1 MDLKAFQ
8 VALEQLEAE
17 RGISKDKII
26 ETIELALAAAYKKDY
41 GKRGQIIKA
50 KFDFATGT
58 ASFYQVKIAVS
69 EDELRPEDELKT
81 KHLQEN
87 DAPARSINKQD
98 AIHDTARESKTE
110 QDEEEEEMDGEEKKI
125 RFNPERHILLKDAI
139 KIRQNIKSG
148 EEVIFPLETKS
159 DYGRIAAQ
167 TAKQVILQ
175 NIREAEKDSL
185 YEEYKKREGEIIVG
199 AVQRI
204 ENYNAFLDLG
214 KLTAVLPKEEQVKNE
229 RYRIGERIKALI
241 FSVQKTP
248 RGLSIILSRTHP
260 RFVIKLFETEV
271 PEILNGAVIIK
282 SIAREAGSRSKIA
295 VYSTKEG
302 VDPVGSCVGQKGVRV
317 NTIINELAGE
327 KLDIIEWSENNENF
341 IKNSISPAKILDIE
355 IDKEKRE
362 AVIFAEDDQ
371 LSLAIG
377 KNGQNVRLA
386 AKLTGY
392 KIDIKS
398 RTGESVIKTNEEGE
412 VLEKNNTNKEID
424 ENLENQEVG

>member
-1 MDLKAFQ
+1 MDIKAFQ
-8 VALEQLEAE
+8 TALQQLETE

-50 KFDFATGT
+50 EFDFATGI
-58 ASFYQVKIAVS
+58 ANFYQVKIAVS
-69 EDELRPEDELKT
+69 EDEIRPEDEIKT
-81 KHLQEN
+81 KRQEEETKEKN
-87 DAPARSINKQD
+87 S
-98 AIHDTARESKTE
+98 ESFHGNTQKH
-110 QDEEEEEMDGEEKKI
+110 DEEEDEEMEEGEEKKI
-125 RFNPERHILLKDAI
+125 RFNPERHIMLKDAR
-139 KIRQNIKSG
+139 KIRKNIASG
-148 EEVIFPLETKS
+148 EEVVFPLETKN

-175 NIREAEKDSL
+175 NIREAEKESL
-185 YEEYKKREGEIIVG
+185 YDEFKKREGETINGVI
-199 AVQRI
+199 QRI
-204 ENYNAFLDLG
+204 ENYNVFLDLG
-214 KLTAVLPKEEQVKNE
+214 KITAVLPKEEQVRNE
-229 RYRIGERIKALI
+229 RYRLNERIKALI
-241 FSVQKTP
+241 YSVQKTP

-282 SIAREAGSRSKIA
+282 SIAREAGSRSKVA

-317 NTIINELAGE
+317 NTIINELGGE
-327 KLDIIEWSENNENF
+327 KLDIIEWSENNEDF

-412 VLEKNNTNKEID
+412 ITETDNTNHEL
-424 ENLENQEVG
+424 ENLENKEVG

>member
-8 VALEQLEAE
+8 TALQQLETE

-50 KFDFATGT
+50 KFDFATGI
-58 ASFYQVKIAVS
+58 ANFYQVKIAVS
-69 EDELRPEDELKT
+69 EDELMSEDDSKT
-81 KHLQEN
+81 KYPQEQEQEKETKE
-87 DAPARSINKQD
+87 DIRKIS
-98 AIHDTARESKTE
+98 RETE
-110 QDEEEEEMDGEEKKI
+110 SNDEEVEEGEEEKKI
-125 RFNPERHILLKDAI
+125 RFNPERHIILKDAK
-139 KIRQNIKSG
+139 KIRKNIKSG
-148 EEVIFPLETKS
+148 EEVIFPLETKN

-185 YEEYKKREGEIIVG
+185 YEEYKKREGEIITG

-214 KLTAVLPKEEQVKNE
+214 KLTAILPKEEQVRNE

-241 FSVQKTP
+241 YSMQKTP

-271 PEILNGAVIIK
+271 PEILNGSVVIK

-317 NTIINELAGE
+317 NTIINELGGE

-412 VLEKNNTNKEID
+412 ITETNNTNHEL
-424 ENLENQEVG
+424 ENLENKEVG

>member
-1 MDLKAFQ
+1 MDLKIFQ
-8 VALEQLEAE
+8 TALEQLEVE

-50 KFDFATGT
+50 KFDFVTG
-58 ASFYQVKIAVS
+58 AANFYQVKIAVS
-69 EDELRPEDELKT
+69 EDELRTEDELKT
-81 KHLQEN
+81 KISSKEIIE
-87 DAPARSINKQD
+87 DIERSGRETSNR
-98 AIHDTARESKTE
+98 RESD
-110 QDEEEEEMDGEEKKI
+110 DEEIEESEEEKKI
-125 RFNPERHILLKDAI
+125 RFNPERHILLKDAK
-139 KIRQNIKSG
+139 KIRKNIKSG
-148 EEVIFPLETKS
+148 EEVIFPLESKS

-185 YEEYKKREGEIIVG
+185 YEEYKKREGEIITG

-229 RYRIGERIKALI
+229 RYRLGERIKALI
-241 FSVQKTP
+241 YSVQKTP

-260 RFVIKLFETEV
+260 RFVMKLFETEV
-271 PEILNGAVIIK
+271 PEILNGSVIIK

-295 VYSTKEG
+295 VYSVKEG

-317 NTIINELAGE
+317 NTIINELGGE
-327 KLDIIEWSENNENF
+327 KLDIIEWSENNEEF

-362 AVIFAEDDQ
+362 SVIFAEDDQ

-398 RTGESVIKTNEEGE
+398 RAGELVIKTNEEGE
-412 VLEKNNTNKEID
+412 ITQKND
-424 ENLENQEVG
+424 DLENLENQEVG

>member
-8 VALEQLEAE
+8 SALEQLETE

-50 KFDFATGT
+50 KFDFATGI
-58 ASFYQVKIAVS
+58 ANFYQVKITVS
-69 EDELRPEDELKT
+69 EDEIKSEDELKT
-81 KHLQEN
+81 KHSKEQEQEKEIKE
-87 DAPARSINKQD
+87 DS
-98 AIHDTARESKTE
+98 RESSHNEPDDDETE
-110 QDEEEEEMDGEEKKI
+110 ENDGEERKI
-125 RFNPERHILLKDAI
+125 RFNPERHIMLKDAI
-139 KIRQNIKSG
+139 KIRKNIITG
-148 EEVIFPLETKS
+148 EEVIFPLESKS

-185 YEEYKKREGEIIVG
+185 YDEYKKREGEIITG
-199 AVQRI
+199 AIQRI
-204 ENYNAFLDLG
+204 ENYNVFLDLG

-229 RYRIGERIKALI
+229 RYRVNERIKALI

-271 PEILNGAVIIK
+271 PEILNGAVVIK

-302 VDPVGSCVGQKGVRV
+302 IDPVGSCVGQKGVRV
-317 NTIINELAGE
+317 NTIINELGGE

-362 AVIFAEDDQ
+362 AMIFAEDDQ

-412 VLEKNNTNKEID
+412 VLEKNNTNKEVD